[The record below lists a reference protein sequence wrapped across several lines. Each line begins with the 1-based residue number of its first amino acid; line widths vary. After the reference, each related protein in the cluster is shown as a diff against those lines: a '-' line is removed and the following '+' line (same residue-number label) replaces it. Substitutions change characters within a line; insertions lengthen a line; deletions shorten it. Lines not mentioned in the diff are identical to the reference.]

1 MTKQINIG
9 VSNFDEAFIQHIIG
23 GGFLFDVDDYEVA
36 DRILLNVD
44 GEPAIQFELNAELWN
59 EETLGIPM
67 DIDSDEFA
75 DELQDWV
82 ESKVNFAFEE
92 WLSADE
98 GEE

>member
-1 MTKQINIG
+1 MTKQVQIEVTNL
-9 VSNFDEAFIQHIIG
+9 DEAFVQHLLAG
-23 GGFLFDVDDYEVA
+23 GHLFDVDDYEVA
-36 DRILLNVD
+36 DRILLEVD
-44 GEPAIQFELNAELWN
+44 GEQMVQFELNAELWN
-59 EETLGIPM
+59 EETLGVPM

>member
-9 VSNFDEAFIQHIIG
+9 ISNFDEAFIQHIIS
-23 GGFLFDVDDYEVA
+23 GGFLFDVDEYEVA

>member
-1 MTKQINIG
+1 MTKQVQIEVTNL
-9 VSNFDEAFIQHIIG
+9 DEAFVQHLLAG
-23 GGFLFDVDDYEVA
+23 GHLFDVDDYEAA
-36 DRILLNVD
+36 DRILLEVD
-44 GEPAIQFELNAELWN
+44 GEQMVQFELNAALWN
-59 EETLGIPM
+59 MEVMGITM

>member
-1 MTKQINIG
+1 
-9 VSNFDEAFIQHIIG
+9 
-23 GGFLFDVDDYEVA
+23 LFDVDDYEVS
-36 DRILLNVD
+36 DRILLEVD
-44 GEPAIQFELNAELWN
+44 GEQMVQFELNAALWN
-59 EETLGIPM
+59 MEVMGITM

>member
-1 MTKQINIG
+1 MTKQVQIEVTNL
-9 VSNFDEAFIQHIIG
+9 DEAFVQHLLAG
-23 GGFLFDVDDYEVA
+23 GHLFDVDDYEVA
-36 DRILLNVD
+36 DRILLEVD
-44 GEPAIQFELNAELWN
+44 GEQMVQFELNAALWN
-59 EETLGIPM
+59 MEVMGITM

>member
-1 MTKQINIG
+1 MTKQVQIEVTNL
-9 VSNFDEAFIQHIIG
+9 DEAFVQHLLAG
-23 GGFLFDVDDYEVA
+23 AHLFDVDDYEVA
-36 DRILLNVD
+36 DRILLEVD
-44 GEPAIQFELNAELWN
+44 GEQMVQFELNAALWN
-59 EETLGIPM
+59 MEVMGITM
-67 DIDSDEFA
+67 DIYSDEFA

>member
-1 MTKQINIG
+1 
-9 VSNFDEAFIQHIIG
+9 
-23 GGFLFDVDDYEVA
+23 
-36 DRILLNVD
+36 
-44 GEPAIQFELNAELWN
+44 
-59 EETLGIPM
+59 M